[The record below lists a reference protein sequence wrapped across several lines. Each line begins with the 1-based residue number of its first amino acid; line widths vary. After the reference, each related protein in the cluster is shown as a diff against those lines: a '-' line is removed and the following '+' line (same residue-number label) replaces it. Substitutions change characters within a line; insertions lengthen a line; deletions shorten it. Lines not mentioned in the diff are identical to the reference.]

1 MTGKV
6 DTHIRDMLRAKMT
19 NARPQRG
26 RLITHLHRVKH
37 DQVTQNANSI
47 RRQTLLSIN
56 YIMVVI
62 ILYEVFLETKILDLK

>member
-19 NARPQRG
+19 SSRLQPG

-47 RRQTLLSIN
+47 RRQTRLSIN
-56 YIMVVI
+56 LLLGDGNNLV
-62 ILYEVFLETKILDLK
+62 